1 MASPALRRGL
11 RFVLAVAL
19 AVAPLQR
26 LSTFVAPATVSAP
39 TARRVALI
47 AVGLGVESFAAP
59 AWGSGACDA
68 SDVEKYQMLTYVKMM
83 VSIRKLKPQWDEEMK
98 KFLFEDPPGGTWE
111 DRCIRRFG
119 SSQYPKDEGQK
130 CMAKRV
136 SEGTGLSA
144 GCGLCWG
151 KLAQCTYDNCASLC
165 LDAKSQKCQQCISEK
180 CATNFE
186 QCSGIK
192 L

>member
-83 VSIRKLKPQWDEEMK
+83 VSIRFFW
-98 KFLFEDPPGGTWE
+98 GG
-111 DRCIRRFG
+111 G
-119 SSQYPKDEGQK
+119 SRTSLWNERGVKACQ
-130 CMAKRV
+130 
-136 SEGTGLSA
+136 GL
-144 GCGLCWG
+144 L
-151 KLAQCTYDNCASLC
+151 
-165 LDAKSQKCQQCISEK
+165 IS
-180 CATNFE
+180 
-186 QCSGIK
+186 SGS
-192 L
+192 